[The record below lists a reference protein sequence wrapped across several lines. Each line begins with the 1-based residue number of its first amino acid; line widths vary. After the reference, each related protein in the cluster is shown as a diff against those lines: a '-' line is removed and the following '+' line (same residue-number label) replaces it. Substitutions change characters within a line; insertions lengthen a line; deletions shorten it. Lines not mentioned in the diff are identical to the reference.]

1 MCSPRIMAAVQAEM
15 SRRGI
20 LAAAGAAALAGTLGR
35 QGVAA
40 RQATPVAGGG
50 AVAFGSFTAV
60 QDLTHVITP
69 EFPMFPGNPGPQI
82 EAIVTVENDGYY
94 GNQVSFWEH
103 TGTHMDAPAHFA
115 AGGATADEIPVER
128 LVVPLAVIDISG
140 RAASDPDAQLTPDD
154 IIAWESAN
162 GPLPAGVLVA
172 MHSGWES
179 RVTDPAA
186 YINMDDAGVQ
196 HYPGIHPDAAVMLIE
211 ERDIAGVGVDTLSI
225 DFGASTDFGTHL
237 TVLPAGKYGLE
248 NLANL
253 ANVPPAGAMLV
264 VGGPKHLRASGGPSR
279 VMAFY

>member
-1 MCSPRIMAAVQAEM
+1 
-15 SRRGI
+15 
-20 LAAAGAAALAGTLGR
+20 
-35 QGVAA
+35 
-40 RQATPVAGGG
+40 
-50 AVAFGSFTAV
+50 
-60 QDLTHVITP
+60 
-69 EFPMFPGNPGPQI
+69 
-82 EAIVTVENDGYY
+82 
-94 GNQVSFWEH
+94 
-103 TGTHMDAPAHFA
+103 
-115 AGGATADEIPVER
+115 
-128 LVVPLAVIDISG
+128 VIDISG

-196 HYPGIHPDAAVMLIE
+196 HYPGIHPDAAALLIE